1 MLPQEISKPQTRHRK
16 QSALPHLISG
26 TSEEDISSML
36 LHCLVSR
43 GQLVSGGRAEAMLL
57 LHARLL
63 TLSPPIGAEA
73 CKLWPLLTVCKFVY
87 QQAYADFGL
96 AAFPQKVELGC
107 AGLPVVS
114 WCSIFVLRCPGR
126 CSLAL
131 PSAESTLSCSKL
143 QGKTSCCVQT
153 IYVYNRM
160 TVHEA
165 LQICYQESVIG

>member
-1 MLPQEISKPQTRHRK
+1 MLPQDISKLQTRHRK

-73 CKLWPLLTVCKFVY
+73 CSSGPFSPSANLSTSKHTPISDLLPSLKRLSWDV
-87 QQAYADFGL
+87 Q
-96 AAFPQKVELGC
+96 GC
-107 AGLPVVS
+107 L
-114 WCSIFVLRCPGR
+114 LCPG
-126 CSLAL
+126 
-131 PSAESTLSCSKL
+131 AEIL
-143 QGKTSCCVQT
+143 
-153 IYVYNRM
+153 Y
-160 TVHEA
+160 
-165 LQICYQESVIG
+165 